1 MITDFCVICG
11 KKDGLHNHH
20 IIPRSHG
27 GTNDKTNLLSLC
39 EKHHAWIHQL
49 RPNTW
54 NNHGKLIREAIAN
67 TRRKN
72 GNVWGRP
79 TNLNEMIKFKI
90 LEMKS
95 QGIGLNKI
103 AKKNR
108 VGVKT
113 VRKVLAGMI

>member
-54 NNHGKLIREAIAN
+54 NNHGKLIREALENAK
-67 TRRKN
+67 RK
-72 GNVWGRP
+72 GVVLGRK
-79 TNLNEMIKFKI
+79 TNLTPQIERKI
-90 LEMKS
+90 REMKFNN
-95 QGIGLNKI
+95 IGLKKI
-103 AKKNR
+103 ATECA
-108 VGVKT
+108 VAVKT
-113 VRKVLAGMI
+113 VRNVLADVA